1 MNARHITCENQ
12 GIVFGY
18 AMAMSN
24 VARLVAMQMP
34 ECGYAQ
40 SFAYAYDALSR
51 PISRNADT
59 FAYNVRGE
67 VVSAT
72 VCGNGEAHSYDH
84 IGNAVLAASGGVTN
98 AYAANSLNQY
108 TQVGRAAPCPPTPD
122 GGLGQAAPPV
132 TPAYDAD
139 GNMTDDGS
147 FLYAYDAEN
156 RLASA
161 YPVSPAVGSLAD
173 VFSFGFSTKYR
184 DHETGL
190 VAYQRRFYSP
200 SLGRWLNR
208 DPIGATIAR
217 WAGVSPW
224 RRRGG
229 TAGA

>member
-24 VARLVAMQMP
+24 VARLVVMQMP

-72 VCGNGEAHSYDH
+72 VGGNGEAHSYDH

-98 AYAANSLNQY
+98 AYTANSLNQY
-108 TQVGRAAPCPPTPD
+108 TAISANANPVYDPLPADPRRRPGAGRPAGHAGLRRRREHD
-122 GGLGQAAPPV
+122 GRRKLPLCVRCGEQA
-132 TPAYDAD
+132 
-139 GNMTDDGS
+139 GFRIS
-147 FLYAYDAEN
+147 
-156 RLASA
+156 R
-161 YPVSPAVGSLAD
+161 
-173 VFSFGFSTKYR
+173 FSG
-184 DHETGL
+184 
-190 VAYQRRFYSP
+190 RRF
-200 SLGRWLNR
+200 
-208 DPIGATIAR
+208 A
-217 WAGVSPW
+217 
-224 RRRGG
+224 RRRVLLRFQHEVPRPRNGACRLPAPFLQSRPRPLAQPRSNWSNNCAMGG
-229 TAGA
+229 G